1 MAFSD
6 ILYLLVLAFG
16 IIVVSLVGVYIYD
29 QIYPKTFQGQINPA
43 LETKINNG
51 LDNNI
56 GFFNLSFIT
65 IFLVIG
71 FISVILS
78 AYVSSNPLFLV
89 AWIFINLIL
98 LFVYDTMFDALSYF
112 IGSTIDDGSMDSAI
126 AFFNGGLPKSIPI
139 LNVLVAIALFGKR
152 VFT

>member
-1 MAFSD
+1 
-6 ILYLLVLAFG
+6 
-16 IIVVSLVGVYIYD
+16 
-29 QIYPKTFQGQINPA
+29 
-43 LETKINNG
+43 
-51 LDNNI
+51 
-56 GFFNLSFIT
+56 LSFIT